1 MDKPIKKVKGRLRRN
16 GQNALFSSKADREI
30 IMEFCNILADKI
42 DEIIE
47 VVNKQEKNKN
57 EGADGQ

>member
-1 MDKPIKKVKGRLRRN
+1 MDKQIKKVNGRLQKN
-16 GQNALFSSKADREI
+16 GQTALFPSKADREI

-47 VVNKQEKNKN
+47 VLNKREKDN
-57 EGADGQ
+57 G

>member
-1 MDKPIKKVKGRLRRN
+1 MISKLKKVKGRLLRN
-16 GQNALFSSKADREI
+16 GEYALFSGKADREI

-47 VVNKQEKNKN
+47 VINKREKEN
-57 EGADGQ
+57 G